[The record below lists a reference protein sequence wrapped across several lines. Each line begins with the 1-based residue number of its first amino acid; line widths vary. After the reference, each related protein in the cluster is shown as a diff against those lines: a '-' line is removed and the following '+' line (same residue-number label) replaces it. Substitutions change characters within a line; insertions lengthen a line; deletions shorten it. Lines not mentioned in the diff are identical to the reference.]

1 MRTRSSIMLFG
12 VVVLLAA
19 AVAAQELTPSMAKV
33 ARQHYKDGVGLMSSE
48 KWDEAVEQFNKA
60 LAIDPRMA
68 LAHYNIGQSR
78 MAQKRFAEAVSAY
91 RASRDAFEQL
101 GTLNKQER
109 DERERMRRDEI
120 NELRND
126 IQRISQTQGGRASSQ
141 MVINGMEERLRLLE
155 STQYR
160 DRENETRVPAEVYLA
175 LGSAYFRQQKL
186 DDAEREYRLAITAN
200 PKLGEAHNN
209 LAVVLF
215 LTKRLDEAK
224 TEMELAKKARFKV
237 NPQFEEDLK
246 NALEANKG
254 TK

>member
-1 MRTRSSIMLFG
+1 MRTRTSIMFFG
-12 VVVLLAA
+12 VTLLLAA
-19 AVAAQELTPSMAKV
+19 AMGAQELTPSMAKL

-68 LAHYNIGQSR
+68 LAHYNIGQCR
-78 MAQKRFAEAVSAY
+78 MAQKQFAEAASAY
-91 RASRDAFEQL
+91 RGSRDAFEQL
-101 GTLNKQER
+101 GTLNQRER
-109 DERERMRRDEI
+109 DERERLRRDEM

-126 IQRISQTQGGRASSQ
+126 IQRLSQTQGGRATSQ

-160 DRENETRVPAEVYLA
+160 ERENETRVPAEVYLA
-175 LGSAYFRQQKL
+175 LGSAYFRQQKFE
-186 DDAEREYRLAITAN
+186 DAEREYRLAVNAK

-224 TEMELAKKARFKV
+224 TEVGLAKKAGFRV

-246 NALEANKG
+246 NAIEANKG
-254 TK
+254 TR